1 MASVSSPVQVTPTS
15 SLWAQLCFP
24 QEAAGHSDSE
34 ASVPTQPTSS
44 SQMGPAP
51 QPKRPAAGSGC
62 RGPPQPSSRQTTAES
77 LMSQLSSQTV
87 PQRPSCHTSS
97 RPEHLLGPA
106 TRRNW
111 GDPGIEENKQTNLE
125 SGSKSPYSILNPH
138 LPAFHHLSQMPIY
151 SLSMLFL
158 IHPSIWTAGIDQGFF
173 FVGHTA
179 KHSWPVSQK
188 AEYRITI

>member
-1 MASVSSPVQVTPTS
+1 MASASSPVQVTPTS

-34 ASVPTQPTSS
+34 ASVPIQPTSS

-62 RGPPQPSSRQTTAES
+62 RGLPQPSSRQTTAES
-77 LMSQLSSQTV
+77 LMSQLSSHTV

-111 GDPGIEENKQTNLE
+111 GDPGIGKKKKEEEEEEARVRVKE
-125 SGSKSPYSILNPH
+125 
-138 LPAFHHLSQMPIY
+138 
-151 SLSMLFL
+151 
-158 IHPSIWTAGIDQGFF
+158 PS
-173 FVGHTA
+173 
-179 KHSWPVSQK
+179 
-188 AEYRITI
+188 

>member
-1 MASVSSPVQVTPTS
+1 MQVTPTS

-77 LMSQLSSQTV
+77 LMSQPSSQTV

-106 TRRNW
+106 TRRSW
-111 GDPGIEENKQTNLE
+111 GDPA
-125 SGSKSPYSILNPH
+125 SGPGSGGSVGEAGGRLPTGPGVWLTKVDRSRGAEVLLSTVGAVGCTSPSG
-138 LPAFHHLSQMPIY
+138 MP
-151 SLSMLFL
+151 S
-158 IHPSIWTAGIDQGFF
+158 
-173 FVGHTA
+173 HTA
-179 KHSWPVSQK
+179 PASSRW
-188 AEYRITI
+188 

>member
-1 MASVSSPVQVTPTS
+1 MSSPVQVTPTS

-51 QPKRPAAGSGC
+51 QPKRPAAGSAC

-77 LMSQLSSQTV
+77 LMSQLSSHTV

-106 TRRNW
+106 TRRTW
-111 GDPGIEENKQTNLE
+111 GDPGIGKKK
-125 SGSKSPYSILNPH
+125 SKSQGQRAQLALALRAFISLLPPSFLNAH
-138 LPAFHHLSQMPIY
+138 LFPQWCFFSNPSVQVAGRVRSLLHWAQSQVELDG
-151 SLSMLFL
+151 SSE
-158 IHPSIWTAGIDQGFF
+158 S
-173 FVGHTA
+173 
-179 KHSWPVSQK
+179 
-188 AEYRITI
+188 